1 MNVMVRKSIITVLV
15 FAIFWVAEANN
26 GQVTGTNVESVKTN
40 SKSLIDSQLI
50 FENLEANPEVNK
62 PSWEAFSTA
71 MKGFNNLKATSGK
84 IKKNILSV
92 VDFSLPSTEKRFWV
106 IDLDNNKVL
115 FNDYV
120 AHGRNSGNNIA
131 EKFSNI
137 PSSNTSSL
145 GFYVTAEKY
154 HGKHGLSLR
163 LDGMDKGFN
172 DNARKRAIVVHGAD
186 YVSSDF
192 IKKYGRLGRSLGCP
206 SVPMDI
212 HEDVINTIHGGSV
225 MFIYSAD
232 NDFMAKSKVLNP
244 GTGNALAQG

>member
-1 MNVMVRKSIITVLV
+1 MVKKSFTTALILTIL
-15 FAIFWVAEANN
+15 W
-26 GQVTGTNVESVKTN
+26 VTGAVNMQATESNFNAVNTN
-40 SKSLIDSQLI
+40 SGVLTNTQIIYKNIQEKTDNEL
-50 FENLEANPEVNK
+50 

-71 MKGFNNLKATSGK
+71 MQGFNNLRKTSDK
-84 IKKNILSV
+84 VKKNIISV

-106 IDLDNNKVL
+106 IDLDNNEIM

-131 EKFSNI
+131 NKFSNT
-137 PSSNTSSL
+137 PNSNSSSL

-172 DNARKRAIVVHGAD
+172 DNARKRAIVLHGAE
-186 YVSSDF
+186 YANGEF

-206 SVPMDI
+206 SVPMEI
-212 HEDVINTIHGGSV
+212 HKNVVNTIYGGSV
-225 MFIYSAD
+225 LLIYSPD
-232 NDFMAKSKVLNP
+232 ENFRVNSKVLNP
-244 GTGNALAQG
+244 DAENAVAQG